1 MPSGRSAGGG
11 DEGMPRWVRVFVAVA
26 VLIVVLLVIVALAG
40 GGHGPGRH
48 LASVATAGPA
58 GSASTAR

>member
-1 MPSGRSAGGG
+1 
-11 DEGMPRWVRVFVAVA
+11 MPRWVRVFVAVA

-48 LASVATAGPA
+48 LASLATAGPA